1 LPWQTHKMQAFAP
14 HAHVHR
20 PPSTSFVAM
29 NEPSSIMSRSGTL
42 SHPPAAQL
50 RSALWV
56 LALLV
61 LCGYVDWTTGYE
73 VSVFLL
79 YTVPVGV
86 ATRRQGLVAGLLAST
101 AAMATWVWA
110 DVQGGH
116 VYSQHWFLYVNALN
130 RLACFVLTV
139 LSVSYLGAK
148 YQRLSD
154 KVQAF
159 TGEIP
164 HCNQCHR
171 FGAPDGYWRSA
182 EQYLA
187 DFGGAHLRHK
197 ACPDCARRVYARAA
211 YACDESKGDVAVD
224 AAQSPHI
231 C

>member
-1 LPWQTHKMQAFAP
+1 MLVRVS
-14 HAHVHR
+14 AHVHWS
-20 PPSTSFVAM
+20 PSLLPAAM
-29 NEPSSIMSRSGTL
+29 KEPFSLMTL
-42 SHPPAAQL
+42 SDTQNQAPTSQL
-50 RSALWV
+50 RSAVWV
-56 LALLV
+56 LALLA

-86 ATRRQGLVAGLLAST
+86 ATRQQGLVAGLLASV
-101 AAMATWVWA
+101 AAMAAWVWA

-139 LSVSYLGAK
+139 LAVSYLGAK

-154 KVQAF
+154 KLQAF

-164 HCNQCHR
+164 QCTQCHR
-171 FGAPDGYWRSA
+171 LGAPDGCWRSA
-182 EQYLA
+182 EQHLA
-187 DFGGAHLRHK
+187 DFGGARLRHK
-197 ACPDCARRVYARAA
+197 ACPDCARRAYARAA
-211 YACDESKGDVAVD
+211 YGCDESKVD
-224 AAQSPHI
+224 HTVEAAQSPHI